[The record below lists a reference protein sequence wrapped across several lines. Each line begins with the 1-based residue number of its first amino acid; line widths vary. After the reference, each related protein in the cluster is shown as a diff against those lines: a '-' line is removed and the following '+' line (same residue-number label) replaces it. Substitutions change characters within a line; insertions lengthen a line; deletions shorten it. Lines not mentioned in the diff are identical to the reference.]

1 MVGCKSQ
8 LRLNPKVNEDGSI
21 LKQHTAKKH
30 TSHVRGQSAVI
41 RASNMVSAF

>member
-1 MVGCKSQ
+1 MIGCKSQ

-30 TSHVRGQSAVI
+30 TSTYEVKTQS
-41 RASNMVSAF
+41 